1 MPFREAA
8 PPETLPCPRCTS
20 KLRRC
25 ALADATAYECS
36 ACRGVFVAAE
46 LLPRITDALDLGGEI
61 LAQWP
66 RARRPEPA
74 GDRMY
79 LPCPRCHEL
88 MTRRLFADGV
98 KVVIDTC
105 EAHGTWFDDSELR
118 AVAEAAASG
127 VLEQGQE
134 RRSAEAKTAR
144 ARAATTAAATAQ
156 LHATDDRFWLL
167 ELVASLFSRP

>member
-8 PPETLPCPRCTS
+8 TPESLPCPRCAS
-20 KLRRC
+20 DLRRC
-25 ALADATAYECS
+25 ALADATAYECV
-36 ACRGVFVAAE
+36 ACRGVFVEAA

-61 LAQWP
+61 LSRWP
-66 RARRPEPA
+66 RVRRAEPT
-74 GDRMY
+74 GSRMY
-79 LPCPRCHEL
+79 LPCPRCREL
-88 MTRRLFADGV
+88 MARRLFADGV

-127 VLEQGQE
+127 ALERGQQ
-134 RRSAEAKTAR
+134 RRRVETEATR
-144 ARAATTAAATAQ
+144 ARAAAAAAVE
-156 LHATDDRFWLL
+156 AGVAEERFWLL